1 MSECGIRETQRI
13 LEFLM
18 MESNFVWVFFFSV
31 FFSLPLNGWWVIFT
45 VCFQELCFFLQY
57 EQLMNQYTAYLHQ
70 LLIQYCSNSGGFD
83 LRQEKLML

>member
-1 MSECGIRETQRI
+1 MWYQGNTENIGVLNDGVKLCVGG
-13 LEFLM
+13 FY
-18 MESNFVWVFFFSV
+18 FPF